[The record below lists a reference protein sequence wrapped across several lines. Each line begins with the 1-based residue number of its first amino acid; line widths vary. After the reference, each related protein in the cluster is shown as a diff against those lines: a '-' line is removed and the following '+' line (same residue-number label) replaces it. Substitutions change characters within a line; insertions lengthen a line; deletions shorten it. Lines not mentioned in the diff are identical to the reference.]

1 MLGLC
6 SGEVVLQI
14 SCFAEAERIYMLAKD
29 TVVNNKTLTSLVIPE
44 IQVTLSRWS
53 HVGGPVRARPH

>member
-1 MLGLC
+1 M
-6 SGEVVLQI
+6 LQI

-44 IQVTLSRWS
+44 IQVMLS
-53 HVGGPVRARPH
+53 

>member
-6 SGEVVLQI
+6 SGAVVLQI

-29 TVVNNKTLTSLVIPE
+29 TVVNNKTLMSLVIPE
-44 IQVTLSRWS
+44 IQVTLS
-53 HVGGPVRARPH
+53 